1 MEYTEYMNKEKKVMR
16 GKNYKANLG
25 NDFLFSNLTCNY
37 CY

>member
-1 MEYTEYMNKEKKVMR
+1 MEYADYINKEKKVM

-25 NDFLFSNLTCNY
+25 NDFLFGNLTCNY